1 MVLLVVVVLHLGVP
15 DLDISQGVVGLSCI
29 WLGGWRRHH
38 VPLQLGE
45 GGGRSLGRVLV
56 EGGLGGGLGGYWG

>member
-1 MVLLVVVVLHLGVP
+1 M
-15 DLDISQGVVGLSCI
+15 
-29 WLGGWRRHH
+29 
-38 VPLQLGE
+38 PLQLGE